1 MNKTSCLIDFFD
13 KTFVINLPERQDRRR
28 EISQELERIGS
39 SATADRV
46 VIFPAIKPTELA
58 DFPSLGA
65 RGCFLS
71 HLAILREASDQRL
84 KRVLIVED
92 DLVFS
97 NLLIQQQ
104 EIIVNQLQQPNWDLV
119 YLGHL
124 VEQSAAT
131 KIKFEP
137 YTQPLQQSHC
147 IGVNEAAIAPLV
159 KFLETVLSRPAGH
172 PNGGPMHVDGAYT
185 TFRQQH
191 PRMVTWIANPSLGFQ
206 RPSPS
211 DIAGYR
217 WFDHLPVLTPVV
229 STMRKVKTWYQR

>member
-13 KTFVINLPERQDRRR
+13 KTFVINLPERQDRRQ
-28 EISQELERIGS
+28 EISQELERIGT
-39 SATADRV
+39 SATSDRV
-46 VIFPAIKPTELA
+46 VVFPAIKPTELA

-71 HLAILREASDQRL
+71 HLAILTEAKKQRL

-97 NLLIQQQ
+97 NLLIKQQ
-104 EIIVNQLQQPNWDLV
+104 EMIVNQLQQPSWDLV

-124 VEQSAAT
+124 IERTSAT
-131 KIKFEP
+131 IVKFES
-137 YTQPLQQSHC
+137 YTQPLQQSHF
-147 IGVNEAAIAPLV
+147 IGVNGAAIAPLV
-159 KFLETVLSRPAGH
+159 EFLETVLSRPSGH
-172 PNGGPMHVDGAYT
+172 PDGGPMHIDGAYT

-191 PRMVTWIANPSLGFQ
+191 PAIVTLIADPSLGFQ

-217 WFDHLPVLTPVV
+217 WFDHLPALTPVV
-229 STMRKVKTWYQR
+229 STVRKVKTWYQR

>member
-28 EISQELERIGS
+28 EISQELARMGT
-39 SATADRV
+39 SALSDRV

-58 DFPSLGA
+58 GFPSLGA

-71 HLAILREASDQRL
+71 HLAILTEARNQGL
-84 KRVLIVED
+84 KRVLILED

-97 NLLIQQQ
+97 NLLIKQQAM
-104 EIIVNQLQQPNWDLV
+104 IVNQLQQPNWDLV

-124 VEQSAAT
+124 VEQPAT
-131 KIKFEP
+131 TTIKFEA
-137 YTQPLQQSHC
+137 YTQPLQQSHF
-147 IGVNEAAIAPLV
+147 IGVNGGAIAPLV
-159 KFLETVLSRPAGH
+159 EFLETVLTRPAGH
-172 PNGGPMHVDGAYT
+172 PDGGPMHVDGAYT
-185 TFRQQH
+185 TFRQQQ
-191 PRMVTWIANPSLGFQ
+191 PAVVTWIANPSLGFQ

-217 WFDHLPVLTPVV
+217 WFDHLPALTPVV
-229 STMRKVKTWYQR
+229 STMRKVKTWYRR